1 MRKGMSLS
9 MNVDAVV
16 GEEEQ
21 RDGYMLRAFCNA
33 IHQSVFEASAYFG
46 SALRVPATLN

>member
-1 MRKGMSLS
+1 M
-9 MNVDAVV
+9 DADAVMVGDAVVV